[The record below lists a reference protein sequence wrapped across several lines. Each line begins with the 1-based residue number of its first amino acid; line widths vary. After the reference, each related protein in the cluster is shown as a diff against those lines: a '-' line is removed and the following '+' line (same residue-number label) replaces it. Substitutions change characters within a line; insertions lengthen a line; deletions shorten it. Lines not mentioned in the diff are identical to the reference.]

1 VLRAPPWGPGQSPV
15 RKRISEHFSTQKTT
29 SGDIKFHVFAMQK
42 NKHNIF
48 GPPRPA
54 APTLQGLWG
63 Q

>member
-1 VLRAPPWGPGQSPV
+1 
-15 RKRISEHFSTQKTT
+15 
-29 SGDIKFHVFAMQK
+29 MQK